1 MVEVKSGIAL
11 GTKIVADG
19 TVKVRDDS
27 PVKAVLPGQK
37 DSGKTT
43 ENIVPSSSEKGSAG
57 S

>member
-1 MVEVKSGIAL
+1 MVEVKSGVAL
-11 GTKIVADG
+11 GARIVADG

-37 DSGKTT
+37 ESGKTT
-43 ENIVPSSSEKGSAG
+43 GNILTPSGDKSSAG